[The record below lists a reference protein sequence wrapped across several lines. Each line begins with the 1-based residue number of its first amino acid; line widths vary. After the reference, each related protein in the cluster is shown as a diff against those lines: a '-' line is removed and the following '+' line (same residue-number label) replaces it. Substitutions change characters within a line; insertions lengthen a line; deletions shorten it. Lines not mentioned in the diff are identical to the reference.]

1 MDEVGSR
8 VKRERT
14 MRGWSQRDLA
24 KRAKVTAETIST
36 VETGQH
42 DPRPSTLRKLAD
54 ALGVEVRELF
64 EEPALPKAEAPR
76 EAGPPDNEESI
87 LDLVHNAVRRQHEVD
102 TQALN
107 RTLASEGIPQPAFF
121 KEYENALIPLLLER
135 PPDEVAGALV
145 EFARGR
151 VELEAENTRL
161 KEENARLRNEAEQE
175 SVHR

>member
-54 ALGVEVRELF
+54 ALGVEGRELF

-76 EAGPPDNEESI
+76 EAGQPDKETQIFDMVYDAFLQQSVEDAKTTNRADASGSMQVSHVRHENEALHRLLEHPQGDIASAYVDLMRRFVRLEQKLARGNEESTI
-87 LDLVHNAVRRQHEVD
+87 LRDQLQERE
-102 TQALN
+102 QAH
-107 RTLASEGIPQPAFF
+107 S
-121 KEYENALIPLLLER
+121 
-135 PPDEVAGALV
+135 
-145 EFARGR
+145 
-151 VELEAENTRL
+151 
-161 KEENARLRNEAEQE
+161 
-175 SVHR
+175 